1 MTFSIARTTAKRLL
15 VTVIAL
21 TLLTGLMA
29 LRFTDP
35 AFLTS
40 IRELTFDGYQRLVP
54 APETNNSVTILEID
68 EASIAELG
76 QWPWPRTQLAKLVE
90 RLGTLGA
97 KVIAFDMVFAEPD
110 RLSPAVLSKAL
121 QQEDT
126 NLFTELFKE
135 PTATL
140 QDNDKV
146 FAQSMAQHPVV
157 LGFATQTNASTQR
170 LPTGHDSFAFAGP
183 APTEAAPRF
192 QSALTSLPVLEEA
205 ATGVGGIAV
214 SLDDTGGVVRRVP
227 LVFSDGTALYPS
239 LVTESLRIALGEK
252 TIMIRSWG
260 IGASSA
266 SISELKIGDY
276 RIPTSA
282 KGELWPHFRQDPMKG
297 ALSVKDLLSD
307 QRWEEKRPQIEGKIV
322 LIGASA
328 TGLLD
333 LRTTPL
339 GQTVPGVSIHAQAI
353 EQILDGHTLARPD
366 WAIGAELIATAI
378 GGSAIIIGFLLL
390 GSLMA
395 ALIGAALVFSFFGI
409 SFGLFSADLLL
420 LDPVFP
426 TAATLIIFA
435 TCAALFYF
443 VTDREK
449 RFVRQAFGHY
459 LAPALVQRLENQRAP
474 LVLGGEMRE
483 ITVMFL
489 DVRDFTSISE
499 DLTPEEVIQFL
510 NTLFTPLSDI
520 IQETGGMIDKYLG
533 DSIMAIW
540 NAPVDMANHA
550 DQACLAATR
559 MLSRLDELNQQDA
572 FGFKQKQLAH
582 TDVKIGIGLNTGPA
596 CVGNMGST
604 KRFNYSAIGDTVNV
618 ASRIEASTKEIG
630 NPILTSGTTAEAAK
644 NFAFTEVGSFALKGK
659 KGEARLFA
667 LNEKGSPD

>member
-135 PTATL
+135 PTAPL

-146 FAQSMAQHPVV
+146 FAQSMEQHPVV
-157 LGFATQTNASTQR
+157 LGFATQTNAITQR
-170 LPTGHDSFAFAGP
+170 LPAGRDSFAFAGP
-183 APTEAAPRF
+183 SPTEAAPRF
-192 QSALTSLPVLEEA
+192 QSALTNLPVHEEA

-227 LVFSDGTALYPS
+227 LVFSDGTKLYPS
-239 LVTESLRIALGEK
+239 LITESLRIALGEK
-252 TIMIRSWG
+252 TIMIRSSG
-260 IGASSA
+260 LGASSA
-266 SISELKIGDY
+266 VISELKIGDY

-282 KGELWPHFRQDPMKG
+282 KGELWPHFREDPMKG
-297 ALSVKDLLSD
+297 ALSVKGLLSD
-307 QRWEEKRPQIEGKIV
+307 QGWEEKRPQIEGKIV

-353 EQILDGHTLARPD
+353 EQILDDHTLARPD
-366 WAIGAELIATAI
+366 WAIGAELMATAI

-409 SFGLFSADLLL
+409 SFGLFSANLLL

-499 DLTPEEVIQFL
+499 DLSPEEVIQFL

-550 DQACLAATR
+550 DQACLAATQ
-559 MLSRLDELNQQDA
+559 MMTRLDDLNQQDA
-572 FGFKQKQLAH
+572 FGFKQKKLAH

-630 NPILTSGTTAEAAK
+630 TSILTSATTAEAAK